1 MESDLKDI
9 PYTYILHIPNIV
21 GLSIVGTNI
30 ILVRVFLECESIAS
44 QAMIAI
50 LLVISKPHRKTEI
63 ELERDFLRIQDFTG
77 KKNLPKRTI
86 R

>member
-1 MESDLKDI
+1 MKSDLKDI

-21 GLSIVGTNI
+21 GLTVTNI

>member
-21 GLSIVGTNI
+21 GLTVTNI